1 MLADSCLRNE
11 RRSMARTPLVDL
23 FRLAS
28 TRKDG
33 VRQTR
38 QYNFNRRLFSDSWVY
53 FQFFVTVNF
62 FNSTIFLLTTNLYHL
77 FFFFRCFN
85 MECNKLKCNVETK
98 SNSEYNN
105 SIQIGFKQ
113 IQRWNYWLN
122 YCRMYYSVRVLK
134 YNIDDGKS
142 NWSDGE
148 LEVIN

>member
-1 MLADSCLRNE
+1 
-11 RRSMARTPLVDL
+11 
-23 FRLAS
+23 
-28 TRKDG
+28 
-33 VRQTR
+33 
-38 QYNFNRRLFSDSWVY
+38 
-53 FQFFVTVNF
+53 
-62 FNSTIFLLTTNLYHL
+62 
-77 FFFFRCFN
+77 